1 MTEAGD
7 VALRP
12 LLTWLVIGL
21 AAYSTPCWSQQPAP
35 GELQQLF
42 QRLLQN
48 PSDIELNFR
57 YAELAIEQDRLRSAL
72 AAYERILATDPENA
86 EAKEGIERI
95 RRLLRPEFTD
105 ATVIVGG
112 QYETNP
118 LRAGRGVPGG
128 DDVLAVTQGQV
139 IDERRIG
146 GYRLHSEGDLFANFH
161 NRFTDVNYGRV
172 GGNTGPVLGLAEDWE
187 IQPALGAAYAWLDG
201 QSFYG
206 EGSSLLSLISRGTGP
221 IQRINLSFAYD
232 KISENFAH
240 RDAYQIELGPQLYW
254 INQVTDQDIVLLTPF
269 YRFNGVAGSG
279 PPGRG
284 PTSQPFPL
292 ESHQFGGRI
301 DYYVTLRAD
310 LAFDA
315 NFTGY
320 YQPFN
325 EHVFAGTKLRRDRY
339 LSPGAQIILKE
350 FLSKR
355 HDLIFAY
362 QLEDNSSND
371 DTVTFDNHILS
382 VRSLWR
388 F

>member
-1 MTEAGD
+1 MAS
-7 VALRP
+7 RR
-12 LLTWLVIGL
+12 LLAWLAIGL
-21 AAYSTPCWSQQPAP
+21 AACSTPCWSQQPP
-35 GELQQLF
+35 SSEFQQLF
-42 QRLLQN
+42 QRLLLN
-48 PSDIELNFR
+48 PSDVGLNFR

-72 AAYERILATDPENA
+72 AAYERIMATDPENA

-118 LRAGRGVPGG
+118 LLAGKGEPGG
-128 DDVLAVTQGQV
+128 DDVLATTQGQV
-139 IDERRIG
+139 IDERRVG
-146 GYRLHSEGDLFANFH
+146 GYRLRSEGDLFANFH

-172 GGNTGPVLGLAEDWE
+172 GGNTGPILGLAEDWE
-187 IQPALGAAYAWLDG
+187 IQPAVGAAYAWLDG

-206 EGSSLLSLISRGTGP
+206 EGSSRLSLISRGAGP
-221 IQRINLSFAYD
+221 LRRIDFQFAYD

-240 RDAYQIELGPQLYW
+240 RDAYQLEVSPQLYW
-254 INQVTDQDIVLLTPF
+254 INQITDQDIVLLNPF
-269 YRFNGVAGSG
+269 YRYNGVAGDG
-279 PPGRG
+279 PAGRG

-292 ESHQFGGRI
+292 ISNQYGGRV
-301 DYYVTLRAD
+301 DYYVTLGESI
-310 LAFDA
+310 AFDA

-320 YQPFN
+320 YQPYN
-325 EHVFAGTKLRRDRY
+325 VSVLGRSKTRHDRL

-362 QLEDNSSND
+362 QFEDNSSND
-371 DTVTFDNHILS
+371 DTETFDNHILS

>member
-1 MTEAGD
+1 MAS
-7 VALRP
+7 RR
-12 LLTWLVIGL
+12 LLAWLAIGL
-21 AAYSTPCWSQQPAP
+21 AAFSAPCWGQQPPP

-48 PSDIELNFR
+48 PSDIPLNFR

-118 LRAGRGVPGG
+118 RRSGKGVPGG
-128 DDVLAVTQGQV
+128 DDVLAVTQASV
-139 IDERRIG
+139 VDERRVA
-146 GYRLHSEGDLFANFH
+146 GYRLRSEGDLYANFY
-161 NRFTDVNYGRV
+161 NRFTDIDYGRV
-172 GGNTGPVLGLAEDWE
+172 GANSGPILGLSEEWE
-187 IQPALGAAYAWLDG
+187 IRPALGAAYAWLDG
-201 QSFYG
+201 QTFYGAGDAIVSFYSQAG
-206 EGSSLLSLISRGTGP
+206 GP
-221 IQRINLSFAYD
+221 LRRIDLQFEYD
-232 KISENFAH
+232 KISEAFAH
-240 RDAYQIELGPQLYW
+240 RDAYQIGLTPQLYW
-254 INQVTDQDIVLLTPF
+254 VNQLTDQDIVLLTPF
-269 YRFNGVAGSG
+269 YRFNGVSGSG

-292 ESHQFGGRI
+292 ESHQVGGRI
-301 DYYVTLRAD
+301 DYYVTVRPEI
-310 LAFDA
+310 AFDA

-325 EHVFAGTKLRRDRY
+325 EHVLGGSKLRRDRY

-362 QLEDNSSND
+362 QFEDNSSND
-371 DTVTFDNHILS
+371 DTETFDNHILS